1 MFVWVQVELLEL
13 FLSPLLGIDNSFKTL
28 VANAL
33 KFSTKFYEENFPQ
46 SFVKSGTIRIP
57 KNKVDEDKFNN
68 YIPYMDFPFEK
79 KIMAIILKQEVL

>member
-1 MFVWVQVELLEL
+1 MFFSLFFKKYSNNILLIDKIVMFVWVQVELLEL
-13 FLSPLLGIDNSFKTL
+13 FFIALLGIDNSFKTL

-57 KNKVDEDKFNN
+57 KK
-68 YIPYMDFPFEK
+68 
-79 KIMAIILKQEVL
+79 